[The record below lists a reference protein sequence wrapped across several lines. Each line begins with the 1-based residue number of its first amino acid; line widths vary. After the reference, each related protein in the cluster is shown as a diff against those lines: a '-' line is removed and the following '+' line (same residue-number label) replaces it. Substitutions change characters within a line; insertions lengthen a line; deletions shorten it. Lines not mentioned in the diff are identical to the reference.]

1 MIKVFSA
8 DFQENQHPCLSALKS
23 SLTGLGYEWISH
35 HVGQE
40 VIEEIKNSQ
49 PDLVLLDPS
58 LPDQSGYKWCERLKN
73 DPETENIPVIFMN
86 TQPTRNGSLIQSFAS
101 GATDFISVAT
111 ECTEVLARVQAA
123 IRNKQ
128 IACQA
133 TTLASELNKMNTEL
147 YERNIQVEKELYVTR
162 QLQQS
167 LLPPFLKEEQSP
179 EEAGSL
185 NSLAKCH
192 YKDDHLKISGVYL
205 PCDSL
210 GGDIYDVIK
219 FPNGTVGVAIADVS
233 GHGVPAGFITAIFKS
248 SLYRTTH
255 NFSAP
260 NDILHQLNNELADM
274 VKTGE
279 YVTAVYCHI
288 HAREE
293 QQATDE
299 QGTQTGHHLLDYSGA
314 GHPYP
319 FYYCAAKDEMVAL
332 QENGTPLVWVK
343 GMEYPLGQVSLA
355 SGDKVFM
362 FTDGITEMRNIH
374 GDLFG
379 DDELAALFL
388 ELVRKNRQDNTS
400 ILPEIVARLS
410 DYTQG
415 HPLEDDVSMVLIE
428 SF

>member
-8 DFQENQHPCLSALKS
+8 DFQENQHPCLSELRS
-23 SLTGLGYEWISH
+23 GLVQLGYELISH
-35 HVGQE
+35 HSGQE
-40 VIEEIKNSQ
+40 MLQEIKASR
-49 PDLVLLDPS
+49 PDLVLLDPAM
-58 LPDQSGYKWCERLKN
+58 PNQSGYKFCESMKN

-86 TQPTRNGSLIQSFAS
+86 TQPSANGVLIKSFES

-111 ECTEVLARVQAA
+111 ESTEILARVQAA

-128 IACQA
+128 IASQA

-167 LLPPFLKEEQSP
+167 LLPPFLKEENL
-179 EEAGSL
+179 EAGS
-185 NSLAKCH
+185 SLAKCH
-192 YKDDHLKISGVYL
+192 YKDEHMKISGVYL
-205 PCDSL
+205 PCDAL

-219 FPNGTVGVAIADVS
+219 FPNDTVGVAIADVS

-255 NFSAP
+255 TYTAP
-260 NDILHQLNNELADM
+260 NDILFHLNNELADM

-279 YVTAVYCHI
+279 YVTAVYCHV
-288 HAREE
+288 HAPQQDNLE
-293 QQATDE
+293 QP
-299 QGTQTGHHLLDYSGA
+299 GKRLLEYSGA

-319 FYYCAAKDEMVAL
+319 YYYSAARDEMVAL
-332 QENGTPLVWVK
+332 KENGTPLVWVK
-343 GMEYPLGQVSLA
+343 QMQYPMGQIALEP
-355 SGDKVFM
+355 GDKVLL
-362 FTDGITEMRNIH
+362 FTDGITEMRNLE
-374 GDLFG
+374 G
-379 DDELAALFL
+379 ELYGEEALEALFL
-388 ELVRKNRQDNTS
+388 DLVRQSRETQVS
-400 ILPEIVARLS
+400 ILDALIGHLS

-415 HPLEDDVSMVLIE
+415 HPLEDDLSMVLIE